1 MKKKKTKWKCARWFC
16 IHIRYSVNA
25 FMCKCVSN
33 EMRFRV
39 KKWEYFWELRG
50 SAPSSKRTVF
60 RLAITIFLTHTHRK
74 KTAISLIMSV
84 IQAFRFDFL
93 KLFFSLLNQ
102 LSSRWIFFF
111 LNFNGSDVFVF
122 FSFIS
127 YSRSFCPF
135 TSQIGNKLR
144 KINKHKNHSHAKIE
158 CNRSAERKRI
168 KWHKN
173 EMSRIKCFFFLNEC
187 YSLFRV

>member
-1 MKKKKTKWKCARWFC
+1 MRWDLESKSENTFENCAVLHHHRNALFFVWQSQSSSH
-16 IHIRYSVNA
+16 IHT
-25 FMCKCVSN
+25 
-33 EMRFRV
+33 E
-39 KKWEYFWELRG
+39 
-50 SAPSSKRTVF
+50 
-60 RLAITIFLTHTHRK
+60 K

-144 KINKHKNHSHAKIE
+144 KINKQKNHSHAKIE

-173 EMSRIKCFFFLNEC
+173 EMSRIKCFFF
-187 YSLFRV
+187 